1 MGHITDNVL
10 WAICREIRHV
20 FNLRKLRSWSRDT
33 ILLSFIDKELEPKE
47 NAEEAGLEL
56 GLSDLESLAFSI
68 VL

>member
-33 ILLSFIDKELEPKE
+33 ILLSFIDKELE
-47 NAEEAGLEL
+47 NQTLTN
-56 GLSDLESLAFSI
+56 FSFQNN
-68 VL
+68 